1 MRRREK
7 IKLATLCYAVLL
19 EGLFADNP
27 KHLED
32 AMIDLTIHS
41 HKFVC
46 EKRHRNKTWDISRRK
61 IGDMLKAYQRSLER
75 GESPATASK
84 KAFDRG

>member
-19 EGLFADNP
+19 EYLFSDEKN
-27 KHLED
+27 LEN
-32 AMIDLTIHS
+32 AVIKLVIAAN
-41 HKFVC
+41 
-46 EKRHRNKTWDISRRK
+46 KRKCQPSWGITRRK
-61 IGDMLKAYQRSLER
+61 IADMLSTYQRSLER

-84 KAFDRG
+84 KAFDCG